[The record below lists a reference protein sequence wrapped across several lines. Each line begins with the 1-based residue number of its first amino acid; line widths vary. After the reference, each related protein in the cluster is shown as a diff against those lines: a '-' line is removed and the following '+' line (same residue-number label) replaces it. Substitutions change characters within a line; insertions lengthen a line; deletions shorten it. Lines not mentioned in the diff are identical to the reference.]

1 MHCRPLIFLC
11 VDTFI
16 LIFAA
21 FRTFA
26 LMVPVLIT
34 GAWAEKFK
42 FTSAV
47 LFMTLWP
54 ILVYYPSAHW
64 LRGGG
69 FMSAGSWN
77 GDVGVLDYA
86 GGIDSHTSCGATA
99 FVVAMMLQKRRDFK
113 NPDTTHN
120 LPLTMIGVSLT
131 WVGW

>member
-1 MHCRPLIFLC
+1 M
-11 VDTFI
+11 
-16 LIFAA
+16 IFAA

-47 LFMTLWP
+47 LFMILWP
-54 ILVYYPSAHW
+54 ILV
-64 LRGGG
+64 
-69 FMSAGSWN
+69 
-77 GDVGVLDYA
+77 DYA
-86 GGIDSHTSCGATA
+86 GGIDSHTSSGATA

-131 WVGW
+131 